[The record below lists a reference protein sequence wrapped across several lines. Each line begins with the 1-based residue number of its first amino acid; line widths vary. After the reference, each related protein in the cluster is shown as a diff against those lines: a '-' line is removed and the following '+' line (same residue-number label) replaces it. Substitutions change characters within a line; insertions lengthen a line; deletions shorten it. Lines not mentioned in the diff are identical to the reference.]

1 MVNVIKMVL
10 KLYNGI
16 QLVVIINFG
25 NFKKKIQV
33 FIGLV
38 HGMILHLK
46 LVIIKKI
53 YILIKGKNIYGSLL
67 VMYLNFDY

>member
-1 MVNVIKMVL
+1 MVNVIKMVQ

-16 QLVVIINFG
+16 QLVAIINFG
-25 NFKKKIQV
+25 NFNKKIQV

-53 YILIKGKNIYGSLL
+53 YILIKDKNIYGKLL
-67 VMYLNFDY
+67 AIFLNFDY

>member
-1 MVNVIKMVL
+1 MVNVIKMVQ

-25 NFKKKIQV
+25 NFNKKIQV
-33 FIGLV
+33 FIELV

-46 LVIIKKI
+46 LVIIKRI
-53 YILIKGKNIYGSLL
+53 YILIKDKNIYGKLL
-67 VMYLNFDY
+67 GIFLNFDY